1 MIRLIGVVNGV
12 EVAFTFSPPN
22 TFTAT
27 IPAIIKGTYY
37 VHLKAIDDAGN
48 ETNYMNLHVMINFDT
63 LSFKILDNTYNV
75 DVDDIDDNHLEV
87 SSDYLS
93 KDIQSEFTYSL
104 YTSCI
109 FKELMLDANI

>member
-1 MIRLIGVVNGV
+1 MIRLIGVVNGA

-27 IPAIIKGTYY
+27 IPAILKGKYY

-63 LSFKILDNTYNV
+63 MSFKILDNTYNV
-75 DVDDIDDNHLEV
+75 DVDIEDNNHLEL
-87 SSDYLS
+87 SSEYLN
-93 KDIQSEFTYSL
+93 KDIRSEFSYSL
-104 YTSCI
+104 YTPCI